1 MILLAQ
7 YDLLIRSDQ
16 DEAPVESGGVGA
28 RVRRREDERHLHG
41 KGKYVADYVLPGLQE
56 VAFLR
61 SPLAHAQIQRISKPP
76 RLADRIVVRED
87 MRDVTDIVANSSLPT
102 YKPSAQPPL
111 ASGKVRF
118 VGEPIAMCF
127 AKTRAEAED
136 VAEEIGLDLHALPAF
151 ADAFAARERTDVC
164 VHDHWSDNL
173 FLDLKV
179 DIDFEEHAC
188 HAPVVVRQKVDL
200 ARQCMVP
207 MEGKAVLA
215 YWDHLQAQ
223 LVVITST
230 QVPHMIRTGLSQCL
244 GIEQSLLRVISPD
257 VGGAFGYKCV
267 LQQEEVCV
275 AWLAL
280 THKQPF
286 RFIEDR
292 REHLVAGANTRQHHY
307 ELTAYADRNGRLLA
321 LDAQLL
327 IDGGAYSV
335 WPFTIGLETG
345 QALGNLP
352 GPYDFRGYRCRTQCA
367 ATNKP
372 GFVPYRGVARTG
384 VCFAIELTMDA
395 IARAVG
401 REAWQVRY
409 DNLIRGA
416 DMPFTNVVKKHYDSG
431 DYQASLQQAVEHL
444 DVKKWRRRQQAGE
457 ADGRLVGIGFA
468 TFTEQSA
475 HGTSVFASWGTAVVP
490 GFELAT
496 VRITPDGGLEIRAG
510 IHSHGQGMETT
521 LAQIANQVLG
531 VPVGKIK
538 VVHGDTALTP
548 YSTGTYASRSIVMA
562 GGAVA
567 TTCRELLPRVVKIG
581 AHLLREPE
589 EGVRFE
595 NGKVIGASGS
605 VTLHDIAA
613 AWYLRP
619 ELLPRDVDPAG
630 LEATQGYKPTVDTGA
645 FSYATHAAA
654 VAVDPQTGHVE
665 ILDYVIVED
674 CGTMI
679 NPMIVEGQTIG
690 GTAQGIGT
698 AFFEETLYDD
708 NAQPLTST
716 LADYILPGPT
726 ELPSVRIYHM
736 ETPSPYTEF
745 GAKGVGEG
753 GAIAPP
759 AALFNAVNDALRPL
773 GALVAQTPLTPRRL
787 LEAIEAAAA
796 ARRTISMATS
806 AHEVVQ

>member
-1 MILLAQ
+1 M
-7 YDLLIRSDQ
+7 SHTENT
-16 DEAPVESGGVGA
+16 EAPVESGGVGA
-28 RVRRREDERHLHG
+28 RVRRREDERHLQG
-41 KGKYVADYVLPGLQE
+41 KGKFVADYTFPDLQE

-61 SPLAHAQIQRISKPP
+61 SPVAHA
-76 RLADRIVVRED
+76 RIVRIGKPERYAQQVILRDD
-87 MRDVTDIVANSSLPT
+87 MQGATDIVADSSLPS
-102 YKPSAQPPL
+102 YKPSSHPPL

-118 VGEPIAMCF
+118 VGEPVAMCF
-127 AKTRAEAED
+127 AKTRAQAED
-136 VAEEIGLDLHALPAF
+136 IAEEIELDLDELPAF
-151 ADAFAARERTDVC
+151 ANAFTARERTDVR
-164 VHDHWSDNL
+164 VHDHWTDNL
-173 FLDLKV
+173 FLDLKADV
-179 DIDFEEHAC
+179 NFDERAKD
-188 HAPVVVRQKVDL
+188 APIVVKQKVDL

-215 YWDHLQAQ
+215 YWDDTHGQ

-230 QVPHMIRTGLSQCL
+230 QVPHMIRTVLSQCL
-244 GIEQSLLRVISPD
+244 GIDHAQVRVISPD

-267 LQQEEVCV
+267 LQQEELCI
-275 AWLAL
+275 AWLAF
-280 THKQPF
+280 TFRKPF

-292 REHLVAGANTRQHHY
+292 REHLIAGANSRQHHY
-307 ELTAYADRNGRLLA
+307 ELTAYADETGRLLA
-321 LDAQLL
+321 LDAELL
-327 IDGGAYSV
+327 IDGGAYSA

-352 GPYDFRGYRCRTQCA
+352 GPYDFKGYRCRTQCA

-372 GFVPYRGVARTG
+372 GFLPYRGVARTG

-401 REAWQVRY
+401 REAWEVRH
-409 DNLIRGA
+409 DNLVRGA
-416 DMPFTNVVKKHYDSG
+416 DMPYTNVVKKHYDSG
-431 DYQASLQQAVEHL
+431 DFQESLRRAVEQL
-444 DVKKWRRRQQAGE
+444 DVPKWRARQKAGE
-457 ADGRLVGIGFA
+457 KDGRLVGVGFA

-475 HGTSVFASWGTAVVP
+475 HGTAVFASWGLPVVP
-490 GFELAT
+490 GYDLAT
-496 VRITPDGGLEIRAG
+496 VRITADGGLEVRAG

-521 LAQIANQVLG
+521 LAQIASEVLC
-531 VPVGKIK
+531 VTLHKIK

-567 TTCRELLPRVVKIG
+567 ATCRELVPRLLFIG
-581 AHLLREPE
+581 AHLLGEPQDA
-589 EGVRFE
+589 VRFE
-595 NGKVIGASGS
+595 QGEVIGTQGRVS
-605 VTLHDIAA
+605 VGEIAA

-619 ELLPRDVDPAG
+619 ERLPAGVNLAG
-630 LEATQGYKPTVDTGA
+630 LEATQGFKPKVDTGA

-654 VAVDPQTGHVE
+654 VAVDPQTGDVE

-674 CGTMI
+674 CGRMV
-679 NPMIVEGQTIG
+679 NPMVVEGQTIG

-698 AFFEETLYDD
+698 AFYEETLYDD

-716 LADYILPGPT
+716 LADYMLPGPT
-726 ELPSVRIYHM
+726 ELPPLRIIHM

-759 AALFNAVNDALRPL
+759 AALFNAVNDALTPL
-773 GALVAQTPLTPRRL
+773 GATVSETPLTPRRL
-787 LEAIEAAAA
+787 LSAIEAARAKSQA
-796 ARRTISMATS
+796 KREELSQ
-806 AHEVVQ
+806 EVAG

>member
-1 MILLAQ
+1 MQ
-7 YDLLIRSDQ
+7 SDHV
-16 DEAPVESGGVGA
+16 EAPVESGGVGA
-28 RVRRREDERHLHG
+28 RVMRREDERHLLG
-41 KGKYVADYVLPGLQE
+41 KGRFVADYVLPDLQE

-61 SPLAHAQIQRISKPP
+61 SPLAHAQIRRIGKPAH
-76 RLADRIVVRED
+76 LADRIVVRED
-87 MRDVTDIVANSSLPT
+87 MHEAADIVADSSLPS
-102 YKPSAQPPL
+102 YKPSAHPPL

-118 VGEPIAMCF
+118 VGEPVAMCF
-127 AKTRAEAED
+127 ARTRAEAED
-136 VAEEIGLDLHALPAF
+136 IAEEIELDLDELPAF
-151 ADAFAARERTDVC
+151 ASAFAARERTDVR

-173 FLDLKV
+173 FLDLKT
-179 DIDFEEHAC
+179 DIGFDKRARDSQ
-188 HAPVVVRQKVDL
+188 VVVKQKVDL

-215 YWDHLQAQ
+215 YWDHPQGQ
-223 LVVITST
+223 LVVVTST
-230 QVPHMIRTGLSQCL
+230 QVPHMIRTVLSQCL
-244 GIEQSLLRVISPD
+244 GIEHALVRVISPD

-267 LQQEEVCV
+267 LQQEELCI

-280 THKQPF
+280 KHKRPF

-307 ELTAYADRNGRLLA
+307 ELTAYADRDGRLLA

-327 IDGGAYSV
+327 IDGGAYSA

-352 GPYDFRGYRCRTQCA
+352 GPYDFGGYRCHTQCA

-372 GFVPYRGVARTG
+372 GFLPYRGVARTG

-401 REAWQVRY
+401 REAWEVRY

-431 DYQASLQQAVEHL
+431 DFQASLKQAVERL
-444 DVKKWRRRQQAGE
+444 DVDKWRRRQQAGE
-457 ADGRLVGIGFA
+457 PDGRLVGVGFA

-475 HGTSVFASWGTAVVP
+475 HGTAVFASWGLPVVP
-490 GFELAT
+490 GYDLAT
-496 VRITPDGGLEIRAG
+496 VRITPDGGLEVRAG

-521 LAQIANQVLG
+521 LAQIANQILG
-531 VPVGKIK
+531 VPVGKIN

-567 TTCRELLPRVVKIG
+567 VTCRELIPRLVKIG
-581 AHLLREPE
+581 AHLLGEAE
-589 EGVRFE
+589 QAVRFE
-595 NGKVIGASGS
+595 NGQVIGVSGGVS
-605 VTLHDIAA
+605 LNEIAK

-619 ELLPRDVDPAG
+619 ERLPQGVDLTG
-630 LEATQGYKPTVDTGA
+630 LEATQGFKPKVDTGA

-679 NPMIVEGQTIG
+679 NPMVVEGQTIG

-698 AFFEETLYDD
+698 ALFEETLYDD

-716 LADYILPGPT
+716 LADYMLPGPT
-726 ELPSVRIYHM
+726 ELPSVRIYHT

-787 LEAIEAAAA
+787 LEAIEAAGAVRLA
-796 ARRTISMATS
+796 MTTATS
-806 AHEVVQ
+806 EHEVVQ

>member
-1 MILLAQ
+1 M
-7 YDLLIRSDQ
+7 S
-16 DEAPVESGGVGA
+16 EHVEQPTEDGGVGA

-41 KGKYVADYVLPGLQE
+41 KGRFVADYSFPDLQE

-61 SPLAHAQIQRISKPP
+61 SPLAHARILRIGKPQRY
-76 RLADRIVVRED
+76 ADSVVTRAD
-87 MRDVTDIVANSSLPT
+87 MHDASDIVADSSLPT
-102 YKPSAQPPL
+102 YKPSSHPPL
-111 ASGKVRF
+111 ASEKVRF
-118 VGEPIAMCF
+118 VGEPVAMCF
-127 AKTRAEAED
+127 AKTRAQAED
-136 VAEEIGLDLHALPAF
+136 IAEEIELDLDELPAF
-151 ADAFAARERTDVC
+151 ANAYAARERTDVR
-164 VHDHWSDNL
+164 VHDHWTDNL
-173 FLDLKV
+173 FLDLTADV
-179 DIDFEEHAC
+179 DFEARAKD
-188 HAPVVVRQKVDL
+188 APVVVRQKVDL

-215 YWDHLQAQ
+215 YWDHPQSQ

-230 QVPHMIRTGLSQCL
+230 QVPHMIRTVLAECL
-244 GIEQSLLRVISPD
+244 GIEHAQVRVISPD

-267 LQQEEVCV
+267 LQQEELCI

-280 THKQPF
+280 TYKRPF

-292 REHLVAGANTRQHHY
+292 REHLIAGANTRQHHY
-307 ELTAYADRNGRLLA
+307 ELTAYADKTGRLLA
-321 LDAQLL
+321 LDARLL
-327 IDGGAYSV
+327 IDGGAYSA

-372 GFVPYRGVARTG
+372 GFLPYRGVARTG

-401 REAWQVRY
+401 REAWEVRH
-409 DNLIRGA
+409 DNLVRGA
-416 DMPFTNVVKKHYDSG
+416 DMPYTNVVKKHYDSG
-431 DYQASLQQAVEHL
+431 DFQESLRRAVEKL
-444 DVKKWRRRQQAGE
+444 DLPKWRARQRAGE
-457 ADGRLVGIGFA
+457 QDGRLVGVGFA

-475 HGTSVFASWGTAVVP
+475 HGTAVFASWGLPVVP
-490 GFELAT
+490 GYDLAT
-496 VRITPDGGLEIRAG
+496 VRVTADGGLELRAG

-521 LAQIANQVLG
+521 LAQIANEVLG
-531 VPVGKIK
+531 VPVAKIK

-567 TTCRELLPRVVKIG
+567 VTCRELIPRIVKIG
-581 AHLLREPE
+581 AHLLKEDE
-589 EGVRFE
+589 SAVRFE
-595 NGKVIGASGS
+595 KGEVVGATGR
-605 VTLHDIAA
+605 VALGQIAD
-613 AWYLRP
+613 AWYLHPDR
-619 ELLPRDVDPAG
+619 LPAGVNLAG
-630 LEATQGYKPTVDTGA
+630 LEATQGFKPKVDTGA

-674 CGTMI
+674 CGRMI
-679 NPMIVEGQTIG
+679 NPMVVEGQTIG

-698 AFFEETLYDD
+698 AFYEETLYDD

-716 LADYILPGPT
+716 LADYMLPGPT
-726 ELPSVRIYHM
+726 ELVNIRIDHM

-773 GALVAQTPLTPRRL
+773 NAIVSETPLTPRRL
-787 LEAIEAAAA
+787 LAAIDAARADVGAAAGNA
-796 ARRTISMATS
+796 NC
-806 AHEVVQ
+806 EVAQ

>member
-1 MILLAQ
+1 MSATQVMEL
-7 YDLLIRSDQ
+7 
-16 DEAPVESGGVGA
+16 PVESGGVGA

-41 KGKYVADYVLPGLQE
+41 KGRFVADYVLPDLQE

-61 SPLAHAQIQRISKPP
+61 SPLAHAAIRRVDKPARFAGQI
-76 RLADRIVVRED
+76 IVRDD
-87 MRDVTDIVANSSLPT
+87 MSGARDIVADSSLLT
-102 YKPSAQPPL
+102 YKSSTHPPL

-118 VGEPIAMCF
+118 VGEPVAMCF
-127 AKTRAEAED
+127 AATRAEAED
-136 VAEEIGLDLHALPAF
+136 IAEEVELDLDELPAL
-151 ADAFAARERTDVC
+151 ASAFSACERTDVR

-173 FLDLKV
+173 FLDLKADV
-179 DIDFEEHAC
+179 DFDAN
-188 HAPVVVRQKVDL
+188 ARRASVVVKQKADL

-215 YWDHLQAQ
+215 YWDHPHGQ
-223 LVVITST
+223 LVVVTST
-230 QVPHMIRTGLSQCL
+230 QVPHMIRTGLAGCL
-244 GIEQSLLRVISPD
+244 NLDEAQIRVISPD

-267 LQQEEVCV
+267 LQQEELCI

-280 THKQPF
+280 THKRPF

-292 REHLVAGANTRQHHY
+292 REHLIAGANTRQHHY
-307 ELTAYADRNGRLLA
+307 EMTAYADEKGRLLA
-321 LDAQLL
+321 IDAQLL
-327 IDGGAYSV
+327 IDGGAYSA

-352 GPYDFRGYRCRTQCA
+352 GPYDFRGYRCRTRCA

-372 GFVPYRGVARTG
+372 GFLPYRGVARTG
-384 VCFAIELTMDA
+384 VCFAMELTMDA

-401 REAWQVRY
+401 REAWEVRY
-409 DNLIRGA
+409 ENLVRGT
-416 DMPFTNVVKKHYDSG
+416 DMPYTNVVKKHYDSG
-431 DYQASLQQAVEHL
+431 DFQASLKQAVERI
-444 DVKKWRRRQQAGE
+444 DVPRWRRRQDEGE
-457 ADGRLVGIGFA
+457 PDGRLIGVGFA

-475 HGTSVFASWGTAVVP
+475 HGTTVFASWGLPVVP
-490 GFELAT
+490 GYDLAT
-496 VRITPDGGLEIRAG
+496 ARVTADGGIELRAG

-521 LAQIANQVLG
+521 LAQIANEVLG
-531 VPVGKIK
+531 VPVQKIRL
-538 VVHGDTALTP
+538 VHGDTALTP

-567 TTCRELLPRVVKIG
+567 AACRELVPRLLRIG
-581 AHLLREPE
+581 AHLLKES
-589 EGVRFE
+589 GDAVRFE
-595 NGKVIGASGS
+595 AGRVVGASGS
-605 VTLHDIAA
+605 VTIADIAD
-613 AWYLRP
+613 AWYLHP
-619 ELLPRDVDPAG
+619 DALPKDVDLAG
-630 LEATQGYKPTVDTGA
+630 LEATQGFRPAVDTGA
-645 FSYATHAAA
+645 FSYATHAAV
-654 VAVDPQTGHVE
+654 VAVDPRSGHID

-679 NPMIVEGQTIG
+679 NPMVVEGQTFG

-698 AFFEETLYDD
+698 AFYEETLYDD

-716 LADYILPGPT
+716 LADYMLPGPT

-736 ETPSPYTEF
+736 ETPSPHTQF

-773 GALVAQTPLTPRRL
+773 GAIVSQTPLTPRRL
-787 LEAIEAAAA
+787 LEAIKAVNALSVQARSGNGDEAA
-796 ARRTISMATS
+796 S
-806 AHEVVQ
+806 

>member
-1 MILLAQ
+1 M
-7 YDLLIRSDQ
+7 SNT
-16 DEAPVESGGVGA
+16 EETEGPVEDGGVGA

-41 KGKYVADYVLPGLQE
+41 KGRFVADYKFPDLQE

-61 SPLAHAQIQRISKPP
+61 SPVAHARISRVGKPQAW
-76 RLADRIVVRED
+76 ADRVFVRAD
-87 MRDVTDIVANSSLPT
+87 MPEAADIVADSSLPS
-102 YKPSAQPPL
+102 YKSSAHPPL

-118 VGEPIAMCF
+118 VGEPIAMCV
-127 AKTRAEAED
+127 AATRAEAED
-136 VAEEIGLDLHALPAF
+136 IAEEVELDLDELPAF
-151 ADAFAARERTDVC
+151 ANAYAARDRQDVR
-164 VHDHWSDNL
+164 VHDHWDDNL
-173 FLDLKV
+173 FLDLKADV
-179 DIDFEEHAC
+179 DFEAHAGR
-188 HAPVVVRQKVDL
+188 AAVVVKQKVDL
-200 ARQCMVP
+200 ARQCMAP

-215 YWDHLQAQ
+215 YWDHPQSQ

-230 QVPHMIRTGLSQCL
+230 QVPHMIRTVLAQCL
-244 GIEQSLLRVISPD
+244 GIEQAQVRVISPD

-267 LQQEEVCV
+267 LQQEELCI

-280 THKQPF
+280 RFKRPF

-292 REHLVAGANTRQHHY
+292 REHLIAGANTRQHHY
-307 ELTAYADRNGRLLA
+307 ELTAYADETGRLLA
-321 LDAQLL
+321 LDANLL
-327 IDGGAYSV
+327 IDGGAYSA

-352 GPYDFRGYRCRTQCA
+352 GPYDFHGYRCRTQCA

-372 GFVPYRGVARTG
+372 GFLPYRGVARTG

-401 REAWQVRY
+401 REAWEVRHA
-409 DNLIRGA
+409 NLVKGA
-416 DMPFTNVVKKHYDSG
+416 DMPYTNVVKKHYDSG
-431 DYQASLQQAVEHL
+431 DFQESLRRAVEQI
-444 DVKKWRRRQQAGE
+444 DVDKWRRRQQAGE
-457 ADGRLVGIGFA
+457 ADGRLVGVGFA

-475 HGTSVFASWGTAVVP
+475 HGTAVFASWGLPVVP
-490 GFELAT
+490 GYDLAT
-496 VRITPDGGLEIRAG
+496 VRVTADGGLELRAG

-521 LAQIANQVLG
+521 LPQIAHEILG
-531 VPVGKIK
+531 VPIAKIK
-538 VVHGDTALTP
+538 LIHGDTGLTP

-567 TTCRELLPRVVKIG
+567 ATCRELVPRIVAIG
-581 AHLLREPE
+581 AHLLGEPE
-589 EGVRFE
+589 QDVKFE
-595 NGKVIGASGS
+595 RGQVVGRTGS
-605 VTLHDIAA
+605 VALADVAA

-619 ELLPRDVDPAG
+619 EKLPAGVNLAG
-630 LEATQGYKPTVDTGA
+630 LEATQGFKPKVDTGA

-654 VAVDPQTGHVE
+654 VAVDTQTGHVE

-674 CGTMI
+674 CGRMI
-679 NPMIVEGQTIG
+679 NPMVVEGQTIG

-698 AFFEETLYDD
+698 AFYEESLYDD

-716 LADYILPGPT
+716 LADYMLPGPT
-726 ELPSVRIYHM
+726 ELPALKIIHM

-773 GALVAQTPLTPRRL
+773 KAQVSETPLTPRRL
-787 LEAIEAAAA
+787 LAAIEAARGGAESAGRA
-796 ARRTISMATS
+796 ARIAE
-806 AHEVVQ
+806 AA

>member
-1 MILLAQ
+1 MNETAKT
-7 YDLLIRSDQ
+7 
-16 DEAPVESGGVGA
+16 EAPVDTGGVGA

-41 KGKYVADYVLPGLQE
+41 KGRFVADYAFPDLQD

-61 SPLAHAQIQRISKPP
+61 SPVAHAVIRQIGKPE
-76 RLADRIVVRED
+76 RFADRVIVRED
-87 MRDVTDIVANSSLPT
+87 MVGATDIVADSSLPS
-102 YKPSAQPPL
+102 YKSSAHPPL
-111 ASGKVRF
+111 AAQKVRF
-118 VGEPIAMCF
+118 VGEPVAMCF
-127 AKTRAEAED
+127 AGTRAEAED
-136 VAEEIGLDLHALPAF
+136 IAEEIELDLGELPAF
-151 ADAFAARERTDVC
+151 ANAFTARERTDTR
-164 VHDHWSDNL
+164 VHEHWPDNL
-173 FLDLKV
+173 FLDMQADV
-179 DIDFEEHAC
+179 DFDVHAQR
-188 HAPVVVRQKVDL
+188 ASVVVTQKVDL

-215 YWDHLQAQ
+215 YWDHPQAQ

-230 QVPHMIRTGLSQCL
+230 QVPHMIRTILAQCL
-244 GIEQSLLRVISPD
+244 GLDQAQVRVISPD

-267 LQQEEVCV
+267 LQQEELCI

-280 THKQPF
+280 TYKRPF

-292 REHLVAGANTRQHHY
+292 REHLIAGANTRQHHY
-307 ELTAYADRNGRLLA
+307 ELTAYADDRGRLLA

-327 IDGGAYSV
+327 IDGGAYSA

-372 GFVPYRGVARTG
+372 GFLPYRGVARTG

-395 IARAVG
+395 IAHAVG
-401 REAWQVRY
+401 REAWEVRH
-409 DNLIRGA
+409 DNLVRGA
-416 DMPFTNVVKKHYDSG
+416 DMPYTNVVKKHYDSG
-431 DYQASLQQAVEHL
+431 DFQESLRRAVEQI
-444 DVKKWRRRQQAGE
+444 DVPRWRQRQAQGE
-457 ADGRLVGIGFA
+457 ADGRLVGVGFA

-475 HGTSVFASWGTAVVP
+475 HGTSVFASWGLPVVP
-490 GFELAT
+490 GYDLAT
-496 VRITPDGGLEIRAG
+496 VRITADGGIELRAG

-521 LAQIANQVLG
+521 LAQIASEVLG
-531 VPVGKIK
+531 VSVQKIK
-538 VVHGDTALTP
+538 LVHGDTALTP

-567 TTCRELLPRVVKIG
+567 AACRELIPRLIRIG
-581 AHLLREPE
+581 AHLLNEAE
-589 EGVRFE
+589 SAVRFDA
-595 NGKVIGASGS
+595 GRVVGASGC
-605 VTLHDIAA
+605 VTLADVAA
-613 AWYLRP
+613 AWYMRP
-619 ELLPRDVDPAG
+619 DLLPKGVDLAG
-630 LEATQGYKPTVDTGA
+630 LETTQGFKPAVDTGA
-645 FSYATHAAA
+645 FSYATHAAV
-654 VAVDPQTGHVE
+654 VAVDTQTGQVD

-679 NPMIVEGQTIG
+679 NPMVVEGQTIG

-698 AFFEETLYDD
+698 AFYEETLYDD

-716 LADYILPGPT
+716 LADYMLPGPT
-726 ELPSVRIYHM
+726 ELPSLRIHHM

-773 GALVAQTPLTPRRL
+773 GARVSETPLTPRRL
-787 LEAIEAAAA
+787 LQAIEAAKA
-796 ARRTISMATS
+796 ARASGEQPVGATEE
-806 AHEVVQ
+806 AIR

>member
-1 MILLAQ
+1 MSETHLM
-7 YDLLIRSDQ
+7 
-16 DEAPVESGGVGA
+16 EPPVESGGVGA

-41 KGKYVADYVLPGLQE
+41 KGRFVADYVLPDLQE

-61 SPLAHAQIQRISKPP
+61 SPLAHATIERIGKPE
-76 RLADRIVVRED
+76 RFAGQVVVRED
-87 MRDVTDIVANSSLPT
+87 MSGAHDIVANSSLPT
-102 YKPSAQPPL
+102 CKPSAHPPL

-118 VGEPIAMCF
+118 VGEPVAMCF
-127 AKTRAEAED
+127 AATRAEAED
-136 VAEEIGLDLHALPAF
+136 IAEEVELDLDELPAF
-151 ADAFAARERTDVC
+151 ANAFSARERTDVR

-173 FLDLKV
+173 FLDLKADV
-179 DIDFEEHAC
+179 DFEAN
-188 HAPVVVRQKVDL
+188 AQRASVVVKQKVDL

-215 YWDHLQAQ
+215 YWDHSHGQ
-223 LVVITST
+223 LVVVTST
-230 QVPHMIRTGLSQCL
+230 QVPHMIRTVLAQCL
-244 GIEQSLLRVISPD
+244 DLDEGQVRVISPD

-267 LQQEEVCV
+267 LQQEELCI

-280 THKQPF
+280 TYRRPF

-292 REHLVAGANTRQHHY
+292 REHLIAGANTRQHHY
-307 ELTAYADRNGRLLA
+307 EMTAYADEKGRLLA
-321 LDAQLL
+321 IDAQLL
-327 IDGGAYSV
+327 IDGGAYSA

-372 GFVPYRGVARTG
+372 GFLPYRGVARTG
-384 VCFAIELTMDA
+384 VCFAMELTMDA

-401 REAWQVRY
+401 REAWEVRY
-409 DNLIRGA
+409 ENLVRGA
-416 DMPFTNVVKKHYDSG
+416 DMPYTNVVRKHYDSG
-431 DYQASLQQAVEHL
+431 DFQASLKQAVEHL
-444 DVKKWRRRQQAGE
+444 DVPRWRRRQQQGE
-457 ADGRLVGIGFA
+457 PDGRLVGVGFA

-475 HGTSVFASWGTAVVP
+475 HGTTVFASWGLPVVP
-490 GFELAT
+490 GYDLAT
-496 VRITPDGGLEIRAG
+496 ARITADGGIELRAG

-521 LAQIANQVLG
+521 LAQIANEVLG
-531 VPVGKIK
+531 VPVQKIRL
-538 VVHGDTALTP
+538 VHGDTALTP

-567 TTCRELLPRVVKIG
+567 AACRELVPRLVRIG
-581 AHLLREPE
+581 AHLLKEAE
-589 EGVRFE
+589 DAVRFE
-595 NGKVIGASGS
+595 AGSVVGASGS
-605 VTLHDIAA
+605 VTVADVAA
-613 AWYLRP
+613 AWYLHP
-619 ELLPRDVDPAG
+619 DTLPKNVNLAG
-630 LEATQGYKPTVDTGA
+630 LEATQGFKPGVDTGA
-645 FSYATHAAA
+645 FSYATHAAV
-654 VAVDPQTGHVE
+654 VAVDPRSGHVE

-679 NPMIVEGQTIG
+679 NPMVVEGQTFG

-698 AFFEETLYDD
+698 AFYEETLYDD

-716 LADYILPGPT
+716 LADYMLPGPT
-726 ELPSVRIYHM
+726 ELPSLRIYHM

-773 GALVAQTPLTPRRL
+773 GAIVAQTPLTPRRL
-787 LEAIEAAAA
+787 LEAIGAAKAQPVQARSGKVEEAL
-796 ARRTISMATS
+796 S
-806 AHEVVQ
+806 

>member
-1 MILLAQ
+1 MTTEMM
-7 YDLLIRSDQ
+7 RSEQ
-16 DEAPVESGGVGA
+16 SEAPVENGGVGA

-41 KGKYVADYVLPGLQE
+41 KGKFVADYVLPDLQE

-61 SPLAHAQIQRISKPP
+61 SPLAHAHIRRIGKPTH
-76 RLADRIVVRED
+76 LAECIVVREE
-87 MRDVTDIVANSSLPT
+87 MHEATDIVADSSLPS
-102 YKPSAQPPL
+102 YKSSAHPPL

-118 VGEPIAMCF
+118 VGEPVAMCF

-136 VAEEIGLDLHALPAF
+136 IAEEIELDLDELPAF
-151 ADAFAARERTDVC
+151 ANAFAARERTNVR
-164 VHDHWSDNL
+164 VHDHWIDNL
-173 FLDLKV
+173 FLDLKT
-179 DIDFEEHAC
+179 DIGFEERARE
-188 HAPVVVRQKVDL
+188 APVVVKQKVDL

-215 YWDHLQAQ
+215 YWDHPQGQ
-223 LVVITST
+223 LVVVTST
-230 QVPHMIRTGLSQCL
+230 QVPHMIRTVLSQCL
-244 GIEQSLLRVISPD
+244 GIDHALVRVISPD

-267 LQQEEVCV
+267 LQQEELCI

-280 THKQPF
+280 KHKRPF
-286 RFIEDR
+286 RFVEDR

-307 ELTAYADRNGRLLA
+307 ELTAYADRDGRLLA

-327 IDGGAYSV
+327 IDGGAYSA

-352 GPYDFRGYRCRTQCA
+352 GPYDFGGYRCHTQCA

-372 GFVPYRGVARTG
+372 GFLPYRGVARTG

-401 REAWQVRY
+401 REAWEVRY

-431 DYQASLQQAVEHL
+431 DFQASLKQAVERL
-444 DVKKWRRRQQAGE
+444 DVEKWRRRQQAGE
-457 ADGRLVGIGFA
+457 PDGRLVGVGFA

-475 HGTSVFASWGTAVVP
+475 HGTAVFASWGLPVVP
-490 GFELAT
+490 GYDLAT
-496 VRITPDGGLEIRAG
+496 VRITPDGGVEVRAG

-531 VPVGKIK
+531 APVGKIK

-567 TTCRELLPRVVKIG
+567 ATCRELVPRLVKIG
-581 AHLLREPE
+581 AHLLGEAE
-589 EGVRFE
+589 QAVRFE
-595 NGKVIGASGS
+595 NGEVTGVNGS
-605 VTLHDIAA
+605 VTLCDIAA

-619 ELLPRDVDPAG
+619 ERLPRGVDLTG
-630 LEATQGYKPTVDTGA
+630 LEATQGYKPKVDTGA

-679 NPMIVEGQTIG
+679 NPMVVEGQTLG

-698 AFFEETLYDD
+698 ALFEETLYDE

-716 LADYILPGPT
+716 LADYMLPGPT

-736 ETPSPYTEF
+736 ETPSPHTEF

-787 LEAIEAAAA
+787 LEAIEAAGT
-796 ARRTISMATS
+796 ARHAS
-806 AHEVVQ
+806 ARKTPEHEVIQ

>member
-1 MILLAQ
+1 MSMSEHTEI
-7 YDLLIRSDQ
+7 
-16 DEAPVESGGVGA
+16 PVESGGVGV

-41 KGKYVADYVLPGLQE
+41 KGRFVADYTFPDLQE

-61 SPLAHAQIQRISKPP
+61 SPVAHA
-76 RLADRIVVRED
+76 RIVSVGKPQRAAQQVIVRAD
-87 MRDVTDIVANSSLPT
+87 MQSATDIVADSSLPS
-102 YKPSAQPPL
+102 YKPSAHPPL

-118 VGEPIAMCF
+118 VGEPVAMCF

-136 VAEEIGLDLHALPAF
+136 IAEEIELDLDELPAF
-151 ADAFAARERTDVC
+151 ASAFAARERTDVR
-164 VHDHWSDNL
+164 VHEHWTDNL
-173 FLDLKV
+173 FLDLSAN
-179 DIDFEEHAC
+179 IDFEARSKD
-188 HAPVVVRQKVDL
+188 APVVVKQKVDL

-215 YWDHLQAQ
+215 YWDHPQSQ

-230 QVPHMIRTGLSQCL
+230 QVPHMIRTVLAQCL
-244 GIEQSLLRVISPD
+244 GIDHAQVRVISPD

-267 LQQEEVCV
+267 LQQEELCI

-280 THKQPF
+280 TFKRPF

-292 REHLVAGANTRQHHY
+292 REHLIAGANTRQHHY
-307 ELTAYADRNGRLLA
+307 EVTAYADSRGRLLA
-321 LDAQLL
+321 LDAELL
-327 IDGGAYSV
+327 IDGGAYSA

-372 GFVPYRGVARTG
+372 GFLPYRGVARTG

-401 REAWQVRY
+401 REAWEVRH
-409 DNLIRGA
+409 DNLVRGA
-416 DMPFTNVVKKHYDSG
+416 DMPYTNVVKKHYDSG
-431 DYQASLQQAVEHL
+431 DFQESLKRAVDKI
-444 DVKKWRRRQQAGE
+444 DVAKWRARQKAGE
-457 ADGRLVGIGFA
+457 QDGRLVGIGFA

-475 HGTSVFASWGTAVVP
+475 HGTAVFASWGLPVVP
-490 GFELAT
+490 GYDLAT
-496 VRITPDGGLEIRAG
+496 VRITADGGLELRAG

-521 LAQIANQVLG
+521 LAQIANEVLG
-531 VPVGKIK
+531 VPLSKIK
-538 VVHGDTALTP
+538 LVHGDTALTP

-567 TTCRELLPRVVKIG
+567 ETCRELIPRIVKIG
-581 AHLLREPE
+581 AHLLGE
-589 EGVRFE
+589 EACAVRFE
-595 NGKVIGASGS
+595 AGEVRGASGS
-605 VTLHDIAA
+605 IALSEIAA

-619 ELLPRDVDPAG
+619 ERLPAGVNLAG
-630 LEATQGYKPTVDTGA
+630 LEATQGFKPKVDTGA

-654 VAVDPQTGHVE
+654 VAVDTQTGHVE

-674 CGTMI
+674 CGRMI
-679 NPMIVEGQTIG
+679 NPMVVEGQTIG

-698 AFFEETLYDD
+698 AFYEETLYDD

-716 LADYILPGPT
+716 LADYMLPGPT
-726 ELPSVRIYHM
+726 ELPPLRIIHM

-773 GALVAQTPLTPRRL
+773 NAIVSETPLTPRRL
-787 LEAIEAAAA
+787 LAAIEAAHARDADA
-796 ARRTISMATS
+796 ARAEYDKNHDKKHDR
-806 AHEVVQ
+806 EVTQ

>member
-1 MILLAQ
+1 M
-7 YDLLIRSDQ
+7 SMTEHP
-16 DEAPVESGGVGA
+16 EAPVESGGVGA

-41 KGKYVADYVLPGLQE
+41 KGRFVADYTFPDLQE

-61 SPLAHAQIQRISKPP
+61 SPVAHARILHIGKPQRYADQI
-76 RLADRIVVRED
+76 IVRGD
-87 MRDVTDIVANSSLPT
+87 MQGAADIVADSSLPS
-102 YKPSAQPPL
+102 YKPSAHPPL
-111 ASGKVRF
+111 AAEKVRF
-118 VGEPIAMCF
+118 VGEPVAMCF
-127 AKTRAEAED
+127 AKTRAQAED
-136 VAEEIGLDLHALPAF
+136 IAEEVELDLDELPAF
-151 ADAFAARERTDVC
+151 ANAFTARERTDVR
-164 VHDHWSDNL
+164 VHEHWTDNL
-173 FLDLKV
+173 FLDLIA
-179 DIDFEEHAC
+179 DIDFDARAKD
-188 HAPVVVRQKVDL
+188 APVVVKQKVDL

-215 YWDHLQAQ
+215 YWDHPQSQ

-230 QVPHMIRTGLSQCL
+230 QVPHMIRTVLAQCL
-244 GIEQSLLRVISPD
+244 GIDHAQVRVISPD

-267 LQQEEVCV
+267 LQQEELCI

-280 THKQPF
+280 TFKKPF

-292 REHLVAGANTRQHHY
+292 REHLIAGANTRQHHY
-307 ELTAYADRNGRLLA
+307 ELTAYADKSGRLLA

-327 IDGGAYSV
+327 IDGGAYSA

-372 GFVPYRGVARTG
+372 GFLPYRGVARTG

-401 REAWQVRY
+401 REAWEVRH
-409 DNLIRGA
+409 DNLVRGA
-416 DMPFTNVVKKHYDSG
+416 DMPYTNVVKKHYDSG
-431 DYQASLQQAVEHL
+431 DFQESLKRAVEQL
-444 DVKKWRRRQQAGE
+444 DVDKWRRRQQAGE
-457 ADGRLVGIGFA
+457 PDGRLIGIGFA

-475 HGTSVFASWGTAVVP
+475 HGTSVFASWGLPVVP
-490 GFELAT
+490 GYDLAT
-496 VRITPDGGLEIRAG
+496 VRVTADGGLELRAG

-521 LAQIANQVLG
+521 LAQIANEVLG
-531 VPVGKIK
+531 VPLHKIRL
-538 VVHGDTALTP
+538 VHGDTALTP

-567 TTCRELLPRVVKIG
+567 ATCRELIPRIVSIG
-581 AHLLREPE
+581 AHLLGEPADA
-589 EGVRFE
+589 VRFE
-595 NGKVIGASGS
+595 AGEVIGASGR
-605 VTLHDIAA
+605 VPLADIAA

-619 ELLPRDVDPAG
+619 ERLPAGVNLAG
-630 LEATQGYKPTVDTGA
+630 LEATQGFKPKVDTGA

-654 VAVDPQTGHVE
+654 VAVDARTGHVD
-665 ILDYVIVED
+665 ILEYVIVED
-674 CGTMI
+674 CGRMI
-679 NPMIVEGQTIG
+679 NPMVVEGQTIG

-698 AFFEETLYDD
+698 AFYEETLYDD

-716 LADYILPGPT
+716 LADYMLPGPT
-726 ELPSVRIYHM
+726 ELPPLKIIHM

-759 AALFNAVNDALRPL
+759 AALFNAVNDALHPL
-773 GALVAQTPLTPRRL
+773 GASVSETPLTPRRL
-787 LEAIEAAAA
+787 LAAIAAAKHANA
-796 ARRTISMATS
+796 ADVKQDLTD
-806 AHEVVQ
+806 EVVQ

>member
-1 MILLAQ
+1 MSMSEDTEI
-7 YDLLIRSDQ
+7 
-16 DEAPVESGGVGA
+16 PVESGGVGV

-41 KGKYVADYVLPGLQE
+41 KGRFVADYTFPDLQE

-61 SPLAHAQIQRISKPP
+61 SPVAHA
-76 RLADRIVVRED
+76 RIVSVGKPRRAAQQVIVRAD
-87 MRDVTDIVANSSLPT
+87 MHSASDIVADSSLPS
-102 YKPSAQPPL
+102 YKPSAHPPL
-111 ASGKVRF
+111 ASEKVRF
-118 VGEPIAMCF
+118 VGEPVALCF

-136 VAEEIGLDLHALPAF
+136 IAEEIELDLDELPAF
-151 ADAFAARERTDVC
+151 ASAFAARERSDVR
-164 VHDHWSDNL
+164 VHEHWTDNL
-173 FLDLKV
+173 FLDLSA
-179 DIDFEEHAC
+179 DIEFEARSKD
-188 HAPVVVRQKVDL
+188 APVVVRQKVDL

-215 YWDHLQAQ
+215 YWDHPQSQ

-230 QVPHMIRTGLSQCL
+230 QVPHMIRTVLAQCL
-244 GIEQSLLRVISPD
+244 GIDHAQVRVISPD

-267 LQQEEVCV
+267 LQQEELCI

-280 THKQPF
+280 TYKRPF

-292 REHLVAGANTRQHHY
+292 REHLIAGANTRQHHY
-307 ELTAYADRNGRLLA
+307 EVTAYADARGRLLA
-321 LDAQLL
+321 LDAELL
-327 IDGGAYSV
+327 IDGGAYSA

-372 GFVPYRGVARTG
+372 GFLPYRGVARTG

-401 REAWQVRY
+401 REAWEVRH
-409 DNLIRGA
+409 DNLVRGA
-416 DMPFTNVVKKHYDSG
+416 DMPYTNVVKKHYDSG
-431 DYQASLQQAVEHL
+431 DFQESLKRAVDQL
-444 DVKKWRRRQQAGE
+444 DVAKWRARQQAGE
-457 ADGRLVGIGFA
+457 KDGRLVGIGFA

-475 HGTSVFASWGTAVVP
+475 HGTAVFASWGLPVVP
-490 GFELAT
+490 GYDLAT
-496 VRITPDGGLEIRAG
+496 VRITADGGLELRAG

-521 LAQIANQVLG
+521 LAQIANEVLG
-531 VPVGKIK
+531 VPLAKIK
-538 VVHGDTALTP
+538 LVHGDTALTP

-567 TTCRELLPRVVKIG
+567 ATCRELIPRIVKIG
-581 AHLLREPE
+581 AHLLGEE
-589 EGVRFE
+589 EGAVCFE
-595 NGKVIGASGS
+595 AGEVIGASGS
-605 VTLHDIAA
+605 VALTEIAA

-619 ELLPRDVDPAG
+619 ERLPPGVNLAG
-630 LEATQGYKPTVDTGA
+630 LEATQGFKPKVDTGA

-654 VAVDPQTGHVE
+654 VAVDTQTGHVE

-674 CGTMI
+674 CGRMI
-679 NPMIVEGQTIG
+679 NPMVVEGQTIG

-698 AFFEETLYDD
+698 AFYEETLYDD

-716 LADYILPGPT
+716 LADYMLPGPT
-726 ELPSVRIYHM
+726 ELPPLRIIHM

-773 GALVAQTPLTPRRL
+773 NALVSETPLTPRRL
-787 LEAIEAAAA
+787 LAAIEAAHARDADA
-796 ARRTISMATS
+796 AREKHDEKHDR
-806 AHEVVQ
+806 EVTQ

>member
-1 MILLAQ
+1 MSEHFEKPTE
-7 YDLLIRSDQ
+7 D
-16 DEAPVESGGVGA
+16 GGVGA

-41 KGKYVADYVLPGLQE
+41 KGRFVADYSFPDLQE

-61 SPLAHAQIQRISKPP
+61 SPVAHARIRRIGKPQRHAESVIT
-76 RLADRIVVRED
+76 RAD
-87 MRDVTDIVANSSLPT
+87 MTNASDIVADSSLPT
-102 YKPSAQPPL
+102 YKPSSHPPL
-111 ASGKVRF
+111 ASEKVRF
-118 VGEPIAMCF
+118 VGEPVAMCF
-127 AKTRAEAED
+127 AKTRAQAED
-136 VAEEIGLDLHALPAF
+136 IAEEVELDLDELPAF
-151 ADAFAARERTDVC
+151 ANAYAARERTDVR
-164 VHDHWSDNL
+164 VHDHWTDNL
-173 FLDLKV
+173 FLDLNA
-179 DIDFEEHAC
+179 DIDFEARAKD
-188 HAPVVVRQKVDL
+188 APVVVKQKVDL

-215 YWDHLQAQ
+215 YWDHSQSQ

-230 QVPHMIRTGLSQCL
+230 QVPHMIRTVLAQCL
-244 GIEQSLLRVISPD
+244 GIDHAQVRVISPD

-267 LQQEEVCV
+267 LHQEELCI

-280 THKQPF
+280 TYKRPF

-292 REHLVAGANTRQHHY
+292 REHLIAGANARQHHY
-307 ELTAYADRNGRLLA
+307 ELTAYADKTGRLLA
-321 LDAQLL
+321 LDAKLL
-327 IDGGAYSV
+327 IDGGAYSA
-335 WPFTIGLETG
+335 WPFTIGLEVG

-372 GFVPYRGVARTG
+372 GFLPYRGVARTG

-401 REAWQVRY
+401 REAWEVRH
-409 DNLIRGA
+409 DNLVRGA
-416 DMPFTNVVKKHYDSG
+416 DMPYTNVVKKHYDSG
-431 DYQASLQQAVEHL
+431 DYQESLRRAVEKL
-444 DVKKWRRRQQAGE
+444 DLPKWRARQQAGE
-457 ADGRLVGIGFA
+457 KDGRLVGVGFA

-475 HGTSVFASWGTAVVP
+475 HGTTVFASWGLPVVP
-490 GFELAT
+490 GYDQAT
-496 VRITPDGGLEIRAG
+496 VRVTADGGLELRAG

-521 LAQIANQVLG
+521 LAQIANEVLG
-531 VPVGKIK
+531 VSVSKIK
-538 VVHGDTALTP
+538 LVHGDTALTP

-567 TTCRELLPRVVKIG
+567 VTCRELIPRLVKIG
-581 AHLLREPE
+581 AHLLGEA
-589 EGVRFE
+589 EGAVRFE
-595 NGKVIGASGS
+595 AGEVIGATGR
-605 VTLHDIAA
+605 VTLGQIAD
-613 AWYLRP
+613 AWYLHPDR
-619 ELLPRDVDPAG
+619 LPAGVNLAG
-630 LEATQGYKPTVDTGA
+630 LEATQGFKPKVDTGA

-665 ILDYVIVED
+665 ILDYLVVED
-674 CGTMI
+674 CGRMI
-679 NPMIVEGQTIG
+679 NPMVVEGQTIG

-698 AFFEETLYDD
+698 AFYEEALYDD

-716 LADYILPGPT
+716 LADYMLPGPT
-726 ELPSVRIYHM
+726 ELVSIKIHHM

-773 GALVAQTPLTPRRL
+773 KAVVSETPLTPRRL
-787 LEAIEAAAA
+787 LAAIAAAQAGGDA
-796 ARRTISMATS
+796 AAVKDESC
-806 AHEVVQ
+806 EVAQ

>member
-1 MILLAQ
+1 MNEAPNT
-7 YDLLIRSDQ
+7 
-16 DEAPVESGGVGA
+16 EAPVDTGGVGA

-41 KGKYVADYVLPGLQE
+41 KGRFVADYKFPDLQE

-61 SPLAHAQIQRISKPP
+61 SPLAHAIVRRIGKPE
-76 RLADRIVVRED
+76 RLAAQVIVRDD
-87 MRDVTDIVANSSLPT
+87 MAGATDIVADSSLPS
-102 YKPSAQPPL
+102 YQSSAHPPL

-118 VGEPIAMCF
+118 VGEPVAMCF
-127 AKTRAEAED
+127 AATRAEAED
-136 VAEEIGLDLHALPAF
+136 LAEEIELDLDELPAF
-151 ADAFAARERTDVC
+151 ANAFAARERTDTR
-164 VHDHWSDNL
+164 VHDHWPDNL
-173 FLDLKV
+173 FLDLKADV
-179 DIDFEEHAC
+179 DFDAHAQR
-188 HAPVVVRQKVDL
+188 ATVVVKQKVDL

-215 YWDHLQAQ
+215 YWDHTQAQ

-230 QVPHMIRTGLSQCL
+230 QVPHMIRTILAQCL
-244 GIEQSLLRVISPD
+244 GLDQAQVRVISPD

-267 LQQEEVCV
+267 LQQEELCI

-280 THKQPF
+280 TYKRPF

-292 REHLVAGANTRQHHY
+292 REHLIAGANTRQHHY
-307 ELTAYADRNGRLLA
+307 ELTAYADDRGRLLA

-327 IDGGAYSV
+327 IDGGAYSA
-335 WPFTIGLETG
+335 WPFTIGLEAG

-372 GFVPYRGVARTG
+372 GFLPYRGVARTG

-401 REAWQVRY
+401 REAWEVRH
-409 DNLIRGA
+409 DNLVRGA
-416 DMPFTNVVKKHYDSG
+416 DMPYTNVVKKHYDSG
-431 DYQASLQQAVEHL
+431 DFQASLKQAVEQI
-444 DVKKWRRRQQAGE
+444 DVSRWRQRQAQGE
-457 ADGRLVGIGFA
+457 PDGRLIGVGFA

-475 HGTSVFASWGTAVVP
+475 HGTSVFASWGLPVVP
-490 GFELAT
+490 VYDLAT
-496 VRITPDGGLEIRAG
+496 ARITADGGIELRAG

-521 LAQIANQVLG
+521 LAQIASEVLG
-531 VPVGKIK
+531 VPVQKIRL
-538 VVHGDTALTP
+538 VHGDTALTP

-567 TTCRELLPRVVKIG
+567 AACRELVPRLIRIG
-581 AHLLREPE
+581 AHLLNEAE
-589 EGVRFE
+589 SAVRFDA
-595 NGKVIGASGS
+595 GRVVGARGS
-605 VTLHDIAA
+605 VTLADVAA

-619 ELLPRDVDPAG
+619 DTLPKGVDLAG
-630 LEATQGYKPTVDTGA
+630 LETTQGFKPAVDTGA
-645 FSYATHAAA
+645 FSYATHAAV
-654 VAVDPQTGHVE
+654 VAVDTQTGQVE

-679 NPMIVEGQTIG
+679 NPMVVEGQTIG

-698 AFFEETLYDD
+698 AFYEETLYDD

-716 LADYILPGPT
+716 LADYMLPGPT
-726 ELPSVRIYHM
+726 ELPSLRILHM
-736 ETPSPYTEF
+736 ETPSPYTAF

-773 GALVAQTPLTPRRL
+773 GARVSETPLTPRRL
-787 LEAIEAAAA
+787 LQAIEAAKDGHAA
-796 ARRTISMATS
+796 ATHAAVAAGEAIR
-806 AHEVVQ
+806 

>member
-1 MILLAQ
+1 M
-7 YDLLIRSDQ
+7 SDIEHM
-16 DEAPVESGGVGA
+16 EAPAESGGVGV

-41 KGKYVADYVLPGLQE
+41 KGKFVADYTFPDLQE

-61 SPLAHAQIQRISKPP
+61 SPVAHARIARIGKP
-76 RLADRIVVRED
+76 ASHGAQVVVRDD
-87 MRDVTDIVANSSLPT
+87 MQSATDIVADSSLPS
-102 YKPSAQPPL
+102 YKSSSHPPL

-118 VGEPIAMCF
+118 VGEPVAMCF
-127 AKTRAEAED
+127 AKTRALAED
-136 VAEEIGLDLHALPAF
+136 IAEEIELDLDELPAF
-151 ADAFAARERTDVC
+151 ANAFTARERTDVR
-164 VHDHWSDNL
+164 VHDHWTDNL
-173 FLDLKV
+173 FLDLKADV
-179 DIDFEEHAC
+179 NFDERSKD
-188 HAPVVVRQKVDL
+188 APVVVKQKVDL

-215 YWDHLQAQ
+215 YWDHTHSQ

-230 QVPHMIRTGLSQCL
+230 QVPHMIRTVLSQCL
-244 GIEQSLLRVISPD
+244 GVDHAQVRVISPD

-267 LQQEEVCV
+267 LQQEELCI

-280 THKQPF
+280 TYKTPF

-292 REHLVAGANTRQHHY
+292 REHLIAGANSRQHHY
-307 ELTAYADRNGRLLA
+307 QLTAYADKTGRLLA
-321 LDAQLL
+321 LDAELL
-327 IDGGAYSV
+327 IDGGAYSA

-352 GPYDFRGYRCRTQCA
+352 GPYDFSGYRCRTQCA

-372 GFVPYRGVARTG
+372 GFLPYRGVARTG

-401 REAWQVRY
+401 REAWEVRH
-409 DNLIRGA
+409 DNLVRGA
-416 DMPFTNVVKKHYDSG
+416 DMPYTNVVKKHYDSG
-431 DYQASLQQAVEHL
+431 DFQESLRRAVAQL
-444 DVKKWRRRQQAGE
+444 DVTKWRARQKAGE
-457 ADGRLVGIGFA
+457 KDGRLVGVGFA

-475 HGTSVFASWGTAVVP
+475 HGTGVFASWGLPVVP
-490 GFELAT
+490 GYDLAT
-496 VRITPDGGLEIRAG
+496 VRITADGGLEVRAG

-521 LAQIANQVLG
+521 LAQIANEVLG
-531 VPVGKIK
+531 VPLQKIK

-567 TTCRELLPRVVKIG
+567 ATCRELLPRLLFIG
-581 AHLLREPE
+581 AHLLGE
-589 EGVRFE
+589 ELDAVRFE
-595 NGKVIGASGS
+595 KGEVIGAKGR
-605 VTLHDIAA
+605 VPIHDIAA

-619 ELLPRDVDPAG
+619 ERLPAGVNLAG
-630 LEATQGYKPTVDTGA
+630 LEATQGFKPKVDTGA

-654 VAVDPQTGHVE
+654 VAVDPKTGDVE

-674 CGTMI
+674 CGRMI
-679 NPMIVEGQTIG
+679 NPMVVEGQTIG

-698 AFFEETLYDD
+698 AFYEETLYDD

-726 ELPSVRIYHM
+726 ELPSLKIIHM

-759 AALFNAVNDALRPL
+759 AALFNAVNDALTPI
-773 GALVAQTPLTPRRL
+773 GALVSETPLTPRRL
-787 LEAIEAAAA
+787 LAAIETAK
-796 ARRTISMATS
+796 ARKATS
-806 AHEVVQ
+806 NEELTQEVAG

>member
-1 MILLAQ
+1 MNETAKT
-7 YDLLIRSDQ
+7 
-16 DEAPVESGGVGA
+16 EAPVDTGGVGA

-41 KGKYVADYVLPGLQE
+41 KGRFVADYAFPDLQE

-61 SPLAHAQIQRISKPP
+61 SPVAHAVIRRIGKPA
-76 RLADRIVVRED
+76 RFAGQVIVRED
-87 MRDVTDIVANSSLPT
+87 MVGATDIVADSSLPS
-102 YKPSAQPPL
+102 YKSSAHPPL
-111 ASGKVRF
+111 AAQKVRF

-127 AKTRAEAED
+127 AGTRAEAED
-136 VAEEIGLDLHALPAF
+136 IAEEIELDLDELPAF
-151 ADAFAARERTDVC
+151 ANAFTARERTDTR
-164 VHDHWSDNL
+164 VHEHWPDNL
-173 FLDLKV
+173 FLDMKTDV
-179 DIDFEEHAC
+179 DFDVHAQR
-188 HAPVVVRQKVDL
+188 ASVVVTQKVDL

-215 YWDHLQAQ
+215 YWDHPQAQ

-230 QVPHMIRTGLSQCL
+230 QVPHMIRTILAQCL
-244 GIEQSLLRVISPD
+244 GLDQAQVRVISPD

-267 LQQEEVCV
+267 LQQEELCI

-280 THKQPF
+280 IYKRPF

-292 REHLVAGANTRQHHY
+292 REHLIAGANTRQHHY
-307 ELTAYADRNGRLLA
+307 ELTAYADDRGRLLA

-327 IDGGAYSV
+327 IDGGAYSA

-372 GFVPYRGVARTG
+372 GFLPYRGVARTG

-401 REAWQVRY
+401 REAWEVRH
-409 DNLIRGA
+409 DNLVCGA
-416 DMPFTNVVKKHYDSG
+416 DMPYTNVVKKHYDSG
-431 DYQASLQQAVEHL
+431 DFQESLRRAVEQI
-444 DVKKWRRRQQAGE
+444 DVPRWRQRQAQGE
-457 ADGRLVGIGFA
+457 ADGRLVGVGFA

-475 HGTSVFASWGTAVVP
+475 HGTSVFASWGLPVVP
-490 GFELAT
+490 GYDLAT
-496 VRITPDGGLEIRAG
+496 ARMTADGGIELRAG

-521 LAQIANQVLG
+521 LAQIASEVLG
-531 VPVGKIK
+531 VPVQKIK
-538 VVHGDTALTP
+538 LVHGDTALTP

-567 TTCRELLPRVVKIG
+567 AACRELIPRLIRIG
-581 AHLLREPE
+581 AHLLNEAE
-589 EGVRFE
+589 SAVRFDA
-595 NGKVIGASGS
+595 GRVVGASGS
-605 VTLHDIAA
+605 VALADVAA
-613 AWYLRP
+613 AWYMRP
-619 ELLPRDVDPAG
+619 DLLPKGVDLAG
-630 LEATQGYKPTVDTGA
+630 LETTQGFKPAVDTGA
-645 FSYATHAAA
+645 FSYATHAAV
-654 VAVDPQTGHVE
+654 VAVDTQTGHVD

-679 NPMIVEGQTIG
+679 NPMVVEGQTIG

-698 AFFEETLYDD
+698 AFYEETLYDD

-716 LADYILPGPT
+716 LADYMLPGPT
-726 ELPSVRIYHM
+726 ELPSLRIHHM

-773 GALVAQTPLTPRRL
+773 GALVSETPLTPRRL
-787 LEAIEAAAA
+787 LQAIEAAKV
-796 ARRTISMATS
+796 ARASGVQPVGATEE
-806 AHEVVQ
+806 AIR